1 MPVGMADADPPRLRP
16 HRCER
21 GDDAPRRRPPL
32 CELAMSGEEKYADD
46 PGRWIAWINTTDATP
61 VSGEFCAHRRAPGGL
76 ARPQLR
82 PVAVAR
88 ETEIGAPAVDQR
100 PLGAHGEMAGDD
112 DGPGTH
118 GTCHHP
124 PGTQEQRSFRSGE

>member
-46 PGRWIAWINTTDATP
+46 PGRWIAWINPNDETP
-61 VSGEFCAHRRAPGGL
+61 VSGEFCAHRRAPGGIE
-76 ARPQLR
+76 RPQFR
-82 PVAVAR
+82 PVAGAR
-88 ETEIGAPAVDQR
+88 ETEIEGSAVEQRRRGAK
-100 PLGAHGEMAGDD
+100 GEREGDD
-112 DGPGTH
+112 VGRGEVRMS
-118 GTCHHP
+118 
-124 PGTQEQRSFRSGE
+124 QEQGGEERGEEK

>member
-46 PGRWIAWINTTDATP
+46 PGRWIAWINPTDETP
-61 VSGEFCAHRRAPGGL
+61 VSGEFCAHRRAPGGI
-76 ARPQLR
+76 ARQQFR

-88 ETEIGAPAVDQR
+88 ATAVELRALHQRRHRRTREWAGGANGVRDVHK
-100 PLGAHGEMAGDD
+100 AH
-112 DGPGTH
+112 
-118 GTCHHP
+118 
-124 PGTQEQRSFRSGE
+124 

>member
-46 PGRWIAWINTTDATP
+46 PGRWIAWINPTDETP
-61 VSGEFCAHRRAPGGL
+61 LSGEFCPHTRTPRRT
-76 ARPQLR
+76 ARPPL
-82 PVAVAR
+82 PPPAA
-88 ETEIGAPAVDQR
+88 APATQHRALPPPHRHR
-100 PLGAHGEMAGDD
+100 P
-112 DGPGTH
+112 
-118 GTCHHP
+118 
-124 PGTQEQRSFRSGE
+124 